1 MPRKKNPDP
10 NSNGNG
16 RPNPGPDN
24 TPPLNYARGLG
35 RYKTIPLV
43 PEKIASNT
51 RAMLMLDSNEHTVY
65 AVPFAHDPLMPEDLV
80 SRERYSYRRATW
92 HRFMHKDEYQAKFA
106 NGASLS
112 EIWSRIL
119 RHAIQQHGIAKS
131 PSVIAEGNYA
141 KYMSFYHFVL
151 PFIEVLERVGPKHPR
166 GQFELRA
173 IPKETLYL
181 NFYGTEQEL
190 AEHIRTHGLPKEP

>member
-1 MPRKKNPDP
+1 MPRKKNPED
-10 NSNGNG
+10 NNG
-16 RPNPGPDN
+16 RPNPSPGN

-43 PEKIASNT
+43 PAKIASNT

-65 AVPFAHDPLMPEDLV
+65 AVPFAHDPLMPEDLI
-80 SRERYSYRRATW
+80 SRADYSYRRTTW
-92 HRFMHKDEYQAKFA
+92 HRFMHKDEYQAKWA
-106 NGASLS
+106 NGASLG
-112 EIWSRIL
+112 EIWGRIL
-119 RHAIQQHGIAKS
+119 RHAIQQHGIAKA
-131 PSVIAEGNYA
+131 PSVISEGNFA
-141 KYMSFYHFVL
+141 KYMSFYYFVL
-151 PFIEVLERVGPKHPR
+151 PFIQTHDDYRGPKHPQ

-181 NFYGTEQEL
+181 DFYGTDQEL